1 MMTLDKT
8 QEILNAVGHISI
20 NDFETVLN
28 ETLKEVDDDEMTVS
42 DLVDSLKS
50 YIEYFDH
57 DILSVYNEE
66 YESAK
71 GDYEAAQEWFD
82 EIKDDDDFSQDDVD
96 DAVWDVNECK
106 DDLDELRELP
116 SSLTETTQEDYDW
129 LFEHL
134 KNFDK
139 PLSNETLEDV
149 EIEDSF
155 ESNIDGDVLYG
166 FLKLNDK
173 DRQAVLN
180 KKY

>member
-1 MMTLDKT
+1 MITLDKT
-8 QEILNAVGHISI
+8 QQILNAVGNISI
-20 NDFETVLN
+20 DDFETVLT
-28 ETLKEVDDDEMTVS
+28 ETLKEIDDELTAH

-50 YIEYFDH
+50 YIDYFDD
-57 DILSVYNEE
+57 DILKVYNEE

-71 GDYEAAQEWFD
+71 GDYEFAKEWFD

-96 DAVWDVNECK
+96 DAAWDVNECK

-116 SSLTETTQEDYDW
+116 TSLIEMTQEDYDW

-149 EIEDSF
+149 EIEDIF
-155 ESNIDGDVLYG
+155 ESDIDGDVLYA
-166 FLKLNDK
+166 FLKLDDK
-173 DRQAVLN
+173 DRQVVLN